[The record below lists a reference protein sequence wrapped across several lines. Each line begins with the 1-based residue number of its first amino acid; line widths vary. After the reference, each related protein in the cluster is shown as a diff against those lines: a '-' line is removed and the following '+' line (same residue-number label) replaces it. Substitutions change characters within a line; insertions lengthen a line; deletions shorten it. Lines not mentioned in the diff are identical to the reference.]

1 MKQLMLIIGF
11 LSSLLQLSGN
21 TFTGSYSADGI
32 FGPVI
37 LDLEQYE
44 DGSVNGS
51 LEGNSLTFELIGT
64 AEGDH
69 LKGEVVGQAIVFTG
83 MIFEGNIQ
91 LSLTELNLFGL
102 PAPETTQVLEFT
114 QFGEPEST
122 EESVQPPAEGAVV
135 INQVTLSEAQKNELT
150 ELYGAPPLPGNYWYD
165 SMSGLYGANGFPA
178 YGFMQAG
185 HRFGTLK
192 RKASEG
198 KTKVIVNNRE
208 LPQDEWAVWSYL
220 LGYWIEPGNYWLDAY
235 GNAGYVGVATPVV
248 NLYQAAVQN
257 SYSGQGGSGDN
268 FWSTRFSAGNSNAD
282 NTQGYVSVPGHGP
295 IGYGF

>member
-1 MKQLMLIIGF
+1 MKHLIPIIGF

-37 LDLEQYE
+37 LDLEQQE
-44 DGSVNGS
+44 DGSVSGT
-51 LEGNSLTFELIGT
+51 LEGNSLTFELTGT
-64 AEGDH
+64 AEGDQ
-69 LKGEVVGQAIVFTG
+69 LQGEVIGQPIVLTG
-83 MIFEGNIQ
+83 IKFEGDIQ
-91 LSLTELNLFGL
+91 LSLTELNILGL
-102 PAPETTQVLEFT
+102 PAPETTQVLDFT
-114 QFGEPEST
+114 QIGETEST
-122 EESVQPPAEGAVV
+122 EESIQPPTEGAVI
-135 INQVTLSEAQKNELT
+135 INQVTLSETQKNELA
-150 ELYGAPPLPGNYWYD
+150 ELYGATPLPGNYWYD
-165 SMSGLYGANGFPA
+165 SMSGLYGAIGFPA

-192 RKASEG
+192 RKASNG
-198 KTKVIVNNRE
+198 KTKVFVNNRE
-208 LPQDEWAVWSYL
+208 LPQDEWAVWSHM

-257 SYSGQGGSGDN
+257 SYRGQGGSGDN